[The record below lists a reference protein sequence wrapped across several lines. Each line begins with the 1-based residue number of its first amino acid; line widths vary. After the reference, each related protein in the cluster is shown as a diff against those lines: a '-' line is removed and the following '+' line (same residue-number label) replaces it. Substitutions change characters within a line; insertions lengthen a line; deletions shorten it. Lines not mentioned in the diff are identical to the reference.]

1 MWTFSALRCGNLARA
16 HSMPWRLPTGHQ
28 LCRLCLLRKPRP
40 ALKIKPSSACV
51 TYGTDSQS
59 DKENKRTVEKL
70 SACSVD
76 IRKIRRLK
84 GWVLL
89 EEETYVEE
97 IANILKELGANK
109 TVIASILERCPE
121 AIICSPAAVNTKRK
135 LADGLQKRGRVSA
148 VNRAVSRIFL
158 YCQEPGEPEAK
169 CSVLSRAGTQKCGD

>member
-1 MWTFSALRCGNLARA
+1 
-16 HSMPWRLPTGHQ
+16 MPWRLPTGHQ

-135 LADGLQKRGRVSA
+135 LWQMVCKNEAELVQL
-148 VNRAVSRIFL
+148 IEQF
-158 YCQEPGEPEAK
+158 PEDRK
-169 CSVLSRAGTQKCGD
+169 SVV